1 MRICSLVPGA
11 TEVVVGLGF
20 RDALVGI
27 SHECDYPE
35 SVRGIP
41 VLVHPVVDSETG
53 DSAGIDRQVKAL
65 ASSKQSLYR
74 LDERALFEA
83 KPDVIV
89 TQDICHVCA
98 VTPNEL
104 ERAIGSLPHRP
115 RVLTL
120 GPQSLSDVIEDVE
133 RIGAALSADAR
144 GKDLARA
151 LRSRVAAVRAEASG
165 RPSPGVACLEW
176 LNPLY
181 IGGHWVPEIVH
192 IAGGHDVLGR
202 SGQPS
207 REVTMAD
214 VRAAAPDIVT
224 FMPCG
229 FSLERTVSELTA
241 LHRSDPAGWRSLT
254 SSTKTYAV
262 DAGSYFSRPGPR
274 LVDGLEL
281 MADICAGRVQAG
293 RRSDRVRDL
302 TGSAFLTDQHL

>member
-20 RDALVGI
+20 ADALVGI

-35 SVRGIP
+35 TIRGIP
-41 VLVHPVVDSETG
+41 VLVRPVVDSETG
-53 DSAGIDRQVKAL
+53 TSAGIDRQVKAL
-65 ASSKQSLYR
+65 ASSGQSLYQV
-74 LDERALFEA
+74 DERALFEA
-83 KPDVIV
+83 RPDVIV
-89 TQDICHVCA
+89 MQDMCHVCA
-98 VTPNEL
+98 VTPNQV
-104 ERAIGSLPHRP
+104 ERAISSLAQRP
-115 RVLTL
+115 RLVTL
-120 GPQSLSDVIEDVE
+120 APQSLADVIDDVE
-133 RIGAALSADAR
+133 RIGAALGADAR
-144 GKDLARA
+144 GRDLAHA
-151 LRSRVAAVRAEASG
+151 LRSRVAAVRAEAAG
-165 RPSPGVACLEW
+165 RPSPRVACLEW

-207 REVTMAD
+207 REVTMED

-229 FSLERTVSELTA
+229 FSLARTISELTV
-241 LHRSDPAGWRSLT
+241 LQRSDPAWRALISAP
-254 SSTKTYAV
+254 KRYAV

-293 RRSDRVRDL
+293 RLSDRVRDL
-302 TGSAFLTDQHL
+302 TGTASPIGQDI

>member
-20 RDALVGI
+20 ADALVGI
-27 SHECDYPE
+27 SHECDFPE
-35 SVRGIP
+35 AVRGIP
-41 VLVHPVVDSETG
+41 VLVHPVVDSKAGT
-53 DSAGIDRQVKAL
+53 SAGIDGQVKAL
-65 ASSKQSLYR
+65 ASSGQSLYR
-74 LDERALFEA
+74 VDERALFEA

-89 TQDICHVCA
+89 TQDMCHVCA
-98 VTPNEL
+98 VTPHEL

-115 RVLTL
+115 RLLTL
-120 GPQSLSDVIEDVE
+120 APQSLADVIDDVE
-133 RIGAALSADAR
+133 RIGAALGAEAR
-144 GKDLARA
+144 GRDLARS
-151 LRSRVAAVRAEASG
+151 LRSRVDAVRAQATS

-207 REVTMAD
+207 REVTMEA
-214 VRAAAPDIVT
+214 VRAAAPDIIT

-241 LHRSDPAGWRSLT
+241 QLRSDPAGWRLLM
-254 SSTKTYAV
+254 SSPKTYAV

-302 TGSAFLTDQHL
+302 TANASLTGQDV